1 VASSLL
7 LLSKQRRFIQF
18 TAVKCKN
25 IIGELRVA
33 SANYA
38 DNRDR
43 LNAETEKGLV
53 IGLPS
58 ILK

>member
-1 VASSLL
+1 ML